1 MKACPRCDVVY
12 NYELLQFCRF
22 DGTRLVN
29 LYSGEETTQLL
40 SPSQMSN
47 QNAGAH
53 VDSRT
58 GELKTHNQF
67 R

>member
-1 MKACPRCDVVY
+1 MKACPRCDLVY

-29 LYSGEETTQLL
+29 MYTGEETTQSL
-40 SPSQMSN
+40 SLPQMSN
-47 QNAGAH
+47 QNTGAH
-53 VDSRT
+53 VDPRT
-58 GELKTHNQF
+58 GELNTHNQL